1 MPSARSAVGAR
12 RDPRLH
18 AAPPRTATPRLRAAS
33 NAPRAPAARGRG
45 GRVGLSGRCAPRG
58 GGGWNPEP
66 VGSRGQPAGR
76 DPAAP
81 HHASP
86 PPAHAEPRPG
96 EGAVRGTNAARPG
109 SGGAVRGLG
118 GRFALR
124 RGPRHADGR
133 SPSARGEPAR
143 SRRPLGLRRARQ
155 TPQEGGERPARR
167 GRAFRARRGTAVSVR
182 GPAPG
187 RFSWR
192 RGASRERSPGSGGAE
207 GSPCRDA
214 TRRAVPL
221 LLLVLPLDP
230 VPTDS
235 ALRVSCSSSSAVPPT
250 PAAMPARASAAE
262 EEPGRRGEPRPTPP
276 VRRHERPLPP
286 CRPPLQQHAATRG
299 GSWRPARCRHPP
311 PASRPSA
318 RCSHRATCG
327 LSRRPTSRRAHRRCG
342 LPGPPCLPLPPL
354 AGSARAAGA
363 AGGCSP
369 SGRAAA
375 PGFLGCSPSS
385 GRAAAPGFLRS
396 RQQPPAAPP
405 TSREITGWQP
415 RAGSVRDRRRAA
427 PGGIRGR

>member
-1 MPSARSAVGAR
+1 MRTPLISLAQNGEPQDLLRQKRRRCPTRPPAPRGTTAHRNPAAKSGVQRSSSSGSAGPRWARGAERPLRSSRRGRLEPGASREPRAAGRTRPGRSAPCQPAAGTRGAEARRRSRPRHERRPPGKRRGRPRPRGPLRPSPRAAARRRAVAFGAGRAGAEPTTARPSACPANAAGGR
-12 RDPRLH
+12 RAPGEERTRL
-18 AAPPRTATPRLRAAS
+18 PRTARY
-33 NAPRAPAARGRG
+33 
-45 GRVGLSGRCAPRG
+45 GRVCT
-58 GGGWNPEP
+58 
-66 VGSRGQPAGR
+66 
-76 DPAAP
+76 
-81 HHASP
+81 
-86 PPAHAEPRPG
+86 RPG
-96 EGAVRGTNAARPG
+96 ARKVLL
-109 SGGAVRGLG
+109 A
-118 GRFALR
+118 
-124 RGPRHADGR
+124 
-133 SPSARGEPAR
+133 ARGEPGEEPGQRR
-143 SRRPLGLRRARQ
+143 SRGL
-155 TPQEGGERPARR
+155 
-167 GRAFRARRGTAVSVR
+167 SVPR
-182 GPAPG
+182 
-187 RFSWR
+187 
-192 RGASRERSPGSGGAE
+192 
-207 GSPCRDA
+207 RDA

-363 AGGCSP
+363 GGGCSP

-385 GRAAAPGFLRS
+385 GRAAAPGFLLS
-396 RQQPPAAPP
+396 PQQPRLPAQR
-405 TSREITGWQP
+405 S
-415 RAGSVRDRRRAA
+415 RAGSPERAV
-427 PGGIRGR
+427 

>member
-1 MPSARSAVGAR
+1 MRTPLISLAQNGEPQDALRQKR
-12 RDPRLH
+12 RRCPTR
-18 AAPPRTATPRLRAAS
+18 PP
-33 NAPRAPAARGRG
+33 
-45 GRVGLSGRCAPRG
+45 APRG
-58 GGGWNPEP
+58 TTAHRN
-66 VGSRGQPAGR
+66 
-76 DPAAP
+76 PAAE
-81 HHASP
+81 SGVQ
-86 PPAHAEPRPG
+86 RSSSS
-96 EGAVRGTNAARPG
+96 G
-109 SGGAVRGLG
+109 SA
-118 GRFALR
+118 
-124 RGPRHADGR
+124 GPRW
-133 SPSARGEPAR
+133 ARGAE
-143 SRRPLGLRRARQ
+143 RPLRSS
-155 TPQEGGERPARR
+155 RR
-167 GRAFRARRGTAVSVR
+167 GRLE
-182 GPAPG
+182 P
-187 RFSWR
+187 
-192 RGASRERSPGSGGAE
+192 GASREPRAAGRTRPGRSAPCQPAAGTRGAE
-207 GSPCRDA
+207 ARRRSRPRHERRPPGKRRGRPRPRGPLRPSPRA
-214 TRRAVPL
+214 AARRRAVAFGAGRAGAEPTTARPSACPANAAGGRRAPGEERTR
-221 LLLVLPLDP
+221 LPR
-230 VPTDS
+230 T
-235 ALRVSCSSSSAVPPT
+235 ASSSSAVPPT

-363 AGGCSP
+363 GGGCSP

-385 GRAAAPGFLRS
+385 GRAAAPGLLGS

-415 RAGSVRDRRRAA
+415 RAGSVRDGRRAA
-427 PGGIRGR
+427 PGGIRGW

>member
-1 MPSARSAVGAR
+1 
-12 RDPRLH
+12 
-18 AAPPRTATPRLRAAS
+18 
-33 NAPRAPAARGRG
+33 
-45 GRVGLSGRCAPRG
+45 
-58 GGGWNPEP
+58 
-66 VGSRGQPAGR
+66 
-76 DPAAP
+76 
-81 HHASP
+81 
-86 PPAHAEPRPG
+86 
-96 EGAVRGTNAARPG
+96 
-109 SGGAVRGLG
+109 
-118 GRFALR
+118 
-124 RGPRHADGR
+124 
-133 SPSARGEPAR
+133 
-143 SRRPLGLRRARQ
+143 
-155 TPQEGGERPARR
+155 
-167 GRAFRARRGTAVSVR
+167 
-182 GPAPG
+182 
-187 RFSWR
+187 
-192 RGASRERSPGSGGAE
+192 
-207 GSPCRDA
+207 
-214 TRRAVPL
+214 
-221 LLLVLPLDP
+221 
-230 VPTDS
+230 
-235 ALRVSCSSSSAVPPT
+235 
-250 PAAMPARASAAE
+250 MPARASAAE

-363 AGGCSP
+363 GGGCSP

-375 PGFLGCSPSS
+375 PGSLRSPSS

-415 RAGSVRDRRRAA
+415 RAGSVRDGRRAA